1 MAVTVR
7 ISGKSHKALA
17 ELAEKDGRSL
27 QATLDEAIEV
37 LRRRRILTETNQA
50 FAALRADRRAWREE
64 TAEREAWSAT
74 LADGQ
79 EAP

>member
-17 ELAEKDGRSL
+17 ELAQKEGRSL
-27 QATLDEAIEV
+27 QATLDEAIES
-37 LRRRRILTETNQA
+37 LRRRRILTETNHA
-50 FAALRADRRAWREE
+50 FAALRADSRAWREE
-64 TAEREAWSAT
+64 EVEREAWSAT

-79 EAP
+79 ETP